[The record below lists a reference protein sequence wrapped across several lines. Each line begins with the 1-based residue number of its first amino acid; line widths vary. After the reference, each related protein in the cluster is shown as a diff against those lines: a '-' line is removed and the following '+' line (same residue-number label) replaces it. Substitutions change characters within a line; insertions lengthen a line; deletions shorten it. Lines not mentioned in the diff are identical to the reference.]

1 MPEAAI
7 PHQDP
12 QNPLEIHH
20 LSEVGVREIAGSWGS
35 EPGRGWSK
43 TPRRSGTQALL
54 AGQP

>member
-7 PHQDP
+7 PHLDP

-20 LSEVGVREIAGSWGS
+20 LSEVRVREIAGSWGS

-43 TPRRSGTQALL
+43 IPQLSGTQALL